1 MESTLKFIADYGIT
15 IVIVALFLYAWWD
28 DRNKRN
34 TILDNSLKLEH
45 NNNELLNEIKKTNSN
60 TAKSLDLLHMSMQ
73 TQIDLLKKHDDG
85 LKSLAKDVQSIG
97 SKLGRKK
104 E

>member
-60 TAKSLDLLHMSMQ
+60 TAKSLDLLHMSMHYYQ
-73 TQIDLLKKHDDG
+73 KNY
-85 LKSLAKDVQSIG
+85 
-97 SKLGRKK
+97 
-104 E
+104 